1 MKVMASISKTIDKI
15 VKAIGM
21 FAAYLSI
28 LIMFLIVAEV
38 IMRRIFASPTLWSYE
53 TVTFLFGGM
62 IMLSLPYGLQLGVN
76 VRVDVLYNIFSKKT
90 KRIIDIVTF
99 IIFFGI
105 FMIIFTSAGVKYFGR
120 SISSLE
126 RSWSTWAPVLWPVK
140 ATIPA
145 CGILMLLQGVSELIK
160 LFFRLFDMGDILGIA
175 DDDDDKVEQEIKEIL
190 ATEADSG
197 LHCEEIENIE
207 KGGSEE

>member
-1 MKVMASISKTIDKI
+1 MKVMAGISKTIDRI

-21 FAAYLSI
+21 FAAYLSV

-38 IMRRIFASPTLWSYE
+38 FMRRVFASPTLWSYE

-76 VRVDVLYNIFSKKT
+76 VRVDVLYNVFNKKT
-90 KRIIDIVTF
+90 KRIIDIATF
-99 IIFFGI
+99 IVFFGM
-105 FMIIFTSAGVKYFGR
+105 FMLIFTTAGVRYFGR
-120 SISSLE
+120 SLSSLE

-145 CGILMLLQGVSELIK
+145 
-160 LFFRLFDMGDILGIA
+160 
-175 DDDDDKVEQEIKEIL
+175 
-190 ATEADSG
+190 
-197 LHCEEIENIE
+197 
-207 KGGSEE
+207 

>member
-1 MKVMASISKTIDKI
+1 MKLMAGISKTIDKI

-21 FAAYLSI
+21 FAAYLSV

-38 IMRRIFASPTLWSYE
+38 FMRRVFASPTIWSYE
-53 TVTFLFGGM
+53 TVSFLFGGM

-76 VRVDVLYNIFSKKT
+76 VRVDVLYNVFNKKT
-90 KRIIDIVTF
+90 KRIVDIATF
-99 IIFFGI
+99 LIFFGI
-105 FMIIFTSAGVKYFGR
+105 FMLIFTTAGIKYFGR
-120 SISSLE
+120 SLSSVE

-145 CGILMLLQGVSELIK
+145 CGILMILQGISELIK
-160 LFFRLFDMGDILGIA
+160 LVFRFMGKGEILGLT
-175 DDDDDKVEQEIKEIL
+175 DDDDDKVAQEIEEIL

-197 LHCEEIENIE
+197 LHAHEIEEIE

>member
-1 MKVMASISKTIDKI
+1 MKVMAGISKTIDKI

-21 FAAYLSI
+21 FAAYLSV

-38 IMRRIFASPTLWSYE
+38 FMRRVFASPTLWSYE

-76 VRVDVLYNIFSKKT
+76 VRVDVLYNIFNKKT
-90 KRIIDIVTF
+90 KRIIDIITF
-99 IIFFGI
+99 IVFFGI
-105 FMIIFTSAGVKYFGR
+105 FMLIFTTAGVRYFGR
-120 SISSLE
+120 SLSSLE

-160 LFFRLFDMGDILGIA
+160 LFFRLLDKGDVLGLT
-175 DDDDDKVEQEIKEIL
+175 DDDDDKVEQEIREIL
-190 ATEADSG
+190 TTEADAG
-197 LHCEEIENIE
+197 LHSEGIEKIE
-207 KGGSEE
+207 KGGSKE

>member
-1 MKVMASISKTIDKI
+1 MKAMASISKTIDKI
-15 VKAIGM
+15 VKTIGM

>member
-1 MKVMASISKTIDKI
+1 MKVMAGISKTIDRI

-21 FAAYLSI
+21 FAAYLSV

-38 IMRRIFASPTLWSYE
+38 FMRRVFASPTLWSYE

-76 VRVDVLYNIFSKKT
+76 VRVDVLYNVFNKKT
-90 KRIIDIVTF
+90 KRIIDIATF
-99 IIFFGI
+99 IVFFGI
-105 FMIIFTSAGVKYFGR
+105 FMLIFTTAGVRYFGR
-120 SISSLE
+120 YLSSLE

-145 CGILMLLQGVSELIK
+145 CGILMLLQGISELIK
-160 LFFRLFDMGDILGIA
+160 LFFRLFDKGDALGLS
-175 DDDDDKVEQEIKEIL
+175 DDDDDKVAQEIEEIL

-197 LHCEEIENIE
+197 LHTEAIEEIE
-207 KGGSEE
+207 KGGSEQ

>member
-1 MKVMASISKTIDKI
+1 MKVMAGISKTIDKI

-21 FAAYLSI
+21 AAAYLSI

-38 IMRRIFASPTLWSYE
+38 IMRRVFASPTLWSYE
-53 TVTFLFGGM
+53 TVSFLFGGM

-76 VRVDVLYNIFSKKT
+76 VRVDVLYNVFNKKA

-99 IIFFGI
+99 IVFFGI
-105 FMIIFTSAGVKYFGR
+105 FMLVFTTAGVKYFGR
-120 SISSLE
+120 SLSTLE

-160 LFFRLFDMGDILGIA
+160 LFFRLFDKGEVLGLT
-175 DDDDDKVEQEIKEIL
+175 DESDDKVAQDIEEIL
-190 ATEADSG
+190 AVEADSG
-197 LHCEEIENIE
+197 LHEAEIKEIE
-207 KGGSEE
+207 KGGSEK